1 MRCEKAMAD
10 KNADIKVLQR
20 KMEERQ
26 TAKAKIEVKRR
37 EASFFL
43 LAWHTCNAPTLP
55 IKPFSHR

>member
-37 EASFFL
+37 EASFFF
-43 LAWHTCNAPTLP
+43 ACMAHM
-55 IKPFSHR
+55 